1 MKDIEI
7 RKALMKKLEKKYR
20 FDQEILIIEELGL
33 CRGEVRVDLAVVNG
47 YIHGYEIKSE
57 QDTLRRLPNQL
68 KIFCRTLESITFVVN
83 SKHLKN
89 VTKIVPSWCG
99 IFQAND
105 INGRVE
111 LVQIRQSLKN
121 PSLDPSSIVQLLW
134 RDEALEILRERNLH
148 KGVVSKPR
156 AVLWNRLVEYL
167 SIDELSSTIRIKL
180 KSRQDWRVA
189 PQPV

>member
-1 MKDIEI
+1 MKDIDI
-7 RKALMKKLEKKYR
+7 RKALMKRLEKKYR
-20 FDQEILIIEELGL
+20 FAQEYLIIEELGL
-33 CRGEVRVDLAVVNG
+33 CQGEVRVDLAVVNG

-68 KIFCRTLESITFVVN
+68 RIYCRTLESITFVVN
-83 SKHLKN
+83 RKHLKN

-99 IFQAND
+99 ILQAND

-111 LVQIRQSLKN
+111 LVQISQSLKN
-121 PSLDPSSIVQLLW
+121 PSLDPSSIVQFLW

-156 AVLWNRLVEYL
+156 SVLWNRLVECL
-167 SIDELSSTIRIKL
+167 SIDELSSIIRIKL
-180 KSRQDWRVA
+180 KSRQDWPVA
-189 PQPV
+189 QQPA